1 MIREYRIKTNI
12 GVGFGILAQV
22 IGFLASYYIQVGIV
36 LWCAAILIYGG
47 FLLLIWGLWNYA
59 KGKGYKGVWGLL
71 GLLSIFGFAVL
82 ALFPDK
88 KKAQNK

>member
-1 MIREYRIKTNI
+1 MIGEYRLRTNI
-12 GVGFGILAQV
+12 GVGLGIIAQIV
-22 IGFLASYYIQVGIV
+22 GFYVSYYVHIGII
-36 LWCAAILIYGG
+36 LWLAAIVIYGG

-71 GLLSIFGFAVL
+71 GLFSVFGFIIL

-88 KKAQNK
+88 KKDEK

>member
-1 MIREYRIKTNI
+1 MIGEYRLKTNI

-22 IGFLASYYIQVGIV
+22 VGFLASYYVHIGIV

-59 KGKGYKGVWGLL
+59 KGKGYKGAWGLL
-71 GLLSIFGFAVL
+71 GLFSIFGFAILVF
-82 ALFPDK
+82 FPDRRK
-88 KKAQNK
+88 GEK

>member
-1 MIREYRIKTNI
+1 MISEYRIKTNI
-12 GVGFGILAQV
+12 GVGFGILAQIV
-22 IGFLASYYIQVGIV
+22 GFLASYYIQIGIV

-71 GLLSIFGFAVL
+71 GLLSIFGFVIL

-88 KKAQNK
+88 KK

>member
-1 MIREYRIKTNI
+1 MIGEYRLRTNI
-12 GVGFGILAQV
+12 GVGVGIIAQI
-22 IGFLASYYIQVGIV
+22 IGFYVSYYVHIGIV
-36 LWCAAILIYGG
+36 LWFAAILIYGG

-71 GLLSIFGFAVL
+71 GLLSIFGFMIL

-88 KKAQNK
+88 KKGEK

>member
-1 MIREYRIKTNI
+1 MKSEYRIKTNI
-12 GVGFGILAQV
+12 GVGFGILAQL
-22 IGFLASYYIQVGIV
+22 IGFLVSDHIQIGIV

-59 KGKGYKGVWGLL
+59 KGKGYKGAWGLL
-71 GLLSIFGFAVL
+71 GLLSVFGLVVL

-88 KKAQNK
+88 KKGEK